1 MKMKRR
7 TRAAAKAITW
17 RIIASATTALI
28 VYGSLRYNG
37 FHPDMAVR
45 LGGVAAL
52 LDMVIK
58 LVLFMVHDE
67 LWHKLA
73 PREERS

>member
-1 MKMKRR
+1 MKSKRAI
-7 TRAAAKAITW
+7 TKAITW

-37 FHPDMAVR
+37 FRPDVAMR
-45 LGGVAAL
+45 LGGIAAL

-58 LVLFMVHDE
+58 LVLFVLHDE
-67 LWHKLA
+67 LWHKFA
-73 PREERS
+73 PRAPP

>member
-1 MKMKRR
+1 MKSKRAI
-7 TRAAAKAITW
+7 TKAITW

-67 LWHKLA
+67 LWHKFA
-73 PREERS
+73 PRTPP